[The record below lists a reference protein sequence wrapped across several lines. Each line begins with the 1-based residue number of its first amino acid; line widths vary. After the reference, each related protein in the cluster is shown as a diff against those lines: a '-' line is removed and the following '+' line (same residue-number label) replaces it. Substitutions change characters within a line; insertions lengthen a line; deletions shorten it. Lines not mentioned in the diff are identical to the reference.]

1 MKKQLWVHGQVHC
14 LKYNILTFTGKTES
28 LSDKLR
34 SILAQYEYQHCINQL
49 EEQGINFRTY
59 LYVPEIHPI
68 TKELFFER
76 EDEAHVLKVT

>member
-59 LYVPEIHPI
+59 LYVPRDSPDYKGVIF
-68 TKELFFER
+68 LR
-76 EDEAHVLKVT
+76 EKMKLMF